1 MTKRAWSSPGEVYGV
16 DIDQHKSNK
25 ENKTKNLCSIET
37 NNPGEVYGVDI
48 DTGNSGALYADSFV
62 LHEHYR

>member
-1 MTKRAWSSPGEVYGV
+1 MMMDVMMVVMMMVVMMVMVMMGP
-16 DIDQHKSNK
+16 
-25 ENKTKNLCSIET
+25 
-37 NNPGEVYGVDI
+37 PGEVYGVDI

>member
-1 MTKRAWSSPGEVYGV
+1 MAKMVVKMLVIMMLMVVVMMMVVMMVMVMMVMVMMGS
-16 DIDQHKSNK
+16 
-25 ENKTKNLCSIET
+25 
-37 NNPGEVYGVDI
+37 PGEVYGVDI